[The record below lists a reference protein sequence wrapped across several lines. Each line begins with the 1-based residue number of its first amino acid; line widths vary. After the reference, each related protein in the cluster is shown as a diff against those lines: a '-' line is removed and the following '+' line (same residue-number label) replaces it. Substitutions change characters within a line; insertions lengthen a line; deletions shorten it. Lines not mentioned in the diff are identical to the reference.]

1 MTEQDRRAPAAA
13 RRVAGGRRNPS
24 VAGVDHDAP
33 RWLRASA
40 GWSWRILVVC
50 AAVVLVFY
58 ATSRVQ
64 LLFIVVFLA
73 LVFAAVLH
81 PVVEFLARFMPRF
94 AATAL
99 ALVSAV
105 LVLGGLIT
113 YITMSVVGQWPD
125 LAEQFSEGIGD
136 IVAFLEDGPLPWTIT
151 SADIDA
157 WWQTALQWLQDNSAT
172 IASNAATQ
180 LGSVAIV
187 LMVLAL
193 ATFCTVFF
201 LARGS
206 AMWLWFLNQ
215 LPVGARQTWHTAGG
229 VGWYTFSGFA
239 RGTVIIAFCNAV
251 LAGIILAILQVPLVA
266 PLAVLVFIGTF
277 IPLFGAP
284 AAMLIAMVVAFAA
297 EGPLVAA
304 FVGIGIA
311 LVGQLEGHVLQP
323 LIMGKQVSL
332 HPVIVGLVVTG
343 GTLIAGI
350 LGAVVALPLVAV
362 AWAIFAKLR
371 TLDPPTDP
379 DDLED
384 FDPSEITQLDE
395 QARASVAA
403 DNFDPNDDDEET
415 ARV

>member
-1 MTEQDRRAPAAA
+1 MSEQDRRAPAAA

-24 VAGVDHDAP
+24 VAGAEHDAP
-33 RWLRASA
+33 RWLRLAA
-40 GWSWRILVVC
+40 GWSWRILVVS

-73 LVFAAVLH
+73 LVFTAVLH
-81 PVVEFLARFMPRF
+81 PLVELFAKVMPRF

-99 ALVSAV
+99 ALVSAI

-113 YITMSVVGQWPD
+113 YITVSVVGQWPD
-125 LAEQFSEGIGD
+125 LADQFSSGIDD
-136 IVAFLEDGPLPWTIT
+136 IIAFLENGPLPWTIT
-151 SADIDA
+151 SADIDE
-157 WWQTALQWLQDNSAT
+157 WWQTALRWLQDNSAT
-172 IASNAATQ
+172 IASNAASQ

-187 LMVLAL
+187 FMVLAL

-201 LARGS
+201 LARG
-206 AMWLWFLNQ
+206 ATMWHWFLNQ
-215 LPVGARQTWHTAGG
+215 LPSGVRQTWHTAGG
-229 VGWYTFSGFA
+229 IGWYTFSGFA
-239 RGTVIIAFCNAV
+239 RGTVIIAFCNAI
-251 LAGIILAILQVPLVA
+251 LAGIILAVLQVPLVA

-284 AAMLIAMVVAFAA
+284 AAMIIAMIVAFAA
-297 EGPLVAA
+297 EGPVVAA
-304 FVGIGIA
+304 LVGIGIA
-311 LVGQLEGHVLQP
+311 LIGQLEGHVLQP

-332 HPVIVGLVVTG
+332 HPVVVALVVTG

-362 AWAIFAKLR
+362 AWAVFAKLR

-379 DDLED
+379 DELED
-384 FDPSEITQLDE
+384 FDPSEISSLDE
-395 QARASVAA
+395 QARLARDAEA
-403 DNFDPNDDDEET
+403 KGDAEPAET
-415 ARV
+415 

>member
-1 MTEQDRRAPAAA
+1 MSEQDRRIPAAA

-24 VAGVDHDAP
+24 VAGIEHDAP
-33 RWLRASA
+33 RWLRVSA

-73 LVFAAVLH
+73 LVFTAVLH
-81 PVVEFLARFMPRF
+81 PLVELFAKFMPRF

-99 ALVSAV
+99 ALVSAI

-113 YITMSVVGQWPD
+113 YVTMSVVGQWED
-125 LAEQFSEGIGD
+125 LADQFSDGIAD
-136 IVAFLEDGPLPWTIT
+136 IVSFLEDGPLPWTIT
-151 SADIDA
+151 SDDIDQ
-157 WWQTALQWLQDNSAT
+157 WWQTGLRWLQDNSAT
-172 IASNAATQ
+172 IASNAASQ

-187 LMVLAL
+187 FMVLAL

-201 LARGS
+201 LARGAS
-206 AMWLWFLNQ
+206 MWHWFLNQ
-215 LPVGARQTWHTAGG
+215 LPAGSRQTWHTAGG

-239 RGTVIIAFCNAV
+239 RGTVIIAFCNAI
-251 LAGIILAILQVPLVA
+251 LAGVILAVLQVPLVA

-297 EGPLVAA
+297 EGPVVAA
-304 FVGIGIA
+304 LVGIGIA

-332 HPVIVGLVVTG
+332 HPVVVGLVVTG
-343 GTLIAGI
+343 GTLVAGI

-362 AWAIFAKLR
+362 AWAVFAKLR

-379 DDLED
+379 DELED
-384 FDPSEITQLDE
+384 FDPDEISNLDE
-395 QARASVAA
+395 HARAARA
-403 DNFDPNDDDEET
+403 EDTDLEDEEL
-415 ARV
+415 ARP